1 MALPYLRM
9 LIPPGYAYSMLQG
22 QPHGEHL
29 RPFTTVAIVYL
40 LLYGFLCAYYE
51 LGIYHTL
58 QLRGRIRH
66 IKLYLPPS
74 ICIKLSR
81 LWMEAFR

>member
-40 LLYGFLCAYYE
+40 LLYGFLCTYR
-51 LGIYHTL
+51 T
-58 QLRGRIRH
+58 
-66 IKLYLPPS
+66 
-74 ICIKLSR
+74 
-81 LWMEAFR
+81 EAR